1 MNIHVQ
7 SLVGLKVFL
16 SLVAALHCLTAAAGE
31 RDKETILK
39 GKRLRPIYCNEDG
52 LMLTFTRWLT
62 AK

>member
-7 SLVGLKVFL
+7 SLVGLKVLL
-16 SLVAALHCLTAAAGE
+16 SLVAALHCLTAAVE
-31 RDKETILK
+31 RDKERILK
-39 GKRLRPIYCNEDG
+39 GKRLRPIYCNEVG